1 MNESQST
8 TNPETS
14 HLTGS
19 SETQTPE
26 LADLWERRTRQRF
39 PVSDRA
45 FIRRQGEAE
54 HSVELV
60 DLSEDGAGVWCTK
73 VLVADE
79 EVEFSLTGRRSGPL
93 VIDAVVVDRKAL
105 GAGVWRLSLRFRQR
119 LRPDKLAAALD

>member
-8 TNPETS
+8 ANPEPS
-14 HLTGS
+14 RLIEA
-19 SETQTPE
+19 SETEAPN
-26 LADLWERRTRQRF
+26 LAELWERRSRQRF
-39 PVSDRA
+39 PVTDRA
-45 FIRRQGEAE
+45 FIRRHGEPE

-60 DLSEDGAGVWCTK
+60 DLSEDGAGVWSTK

-79 EVEFSLTGRRSGPL
+79 EVEFFLTGRRSGPL

-105 GAGVWRLSLRFRQR
+105 GAGVWRIGLRFRQR